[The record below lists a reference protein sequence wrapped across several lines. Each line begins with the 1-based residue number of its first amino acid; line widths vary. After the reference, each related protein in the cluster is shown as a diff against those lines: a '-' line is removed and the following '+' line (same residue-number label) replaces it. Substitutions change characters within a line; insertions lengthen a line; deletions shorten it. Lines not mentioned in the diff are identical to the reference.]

1 MLQGISNME
10 WIPHDLK
17 IDFLGKAWIAF
28 FISAA
33 SIVWA
38 FYLWF
43 HLGDTKY
50 GVDFRGGY
58 ELVVKVGGES
68 NSEKIR
74 AALETKGIGGAIV
87 QAFQGTDQGEYVIR
101 IGAEEHLGENTP
113 VATDSAAVPRKVQEV
128 LKADFGEVVML
139 KTDFVGPAVGAE
151 LRQNGLI
158 ALVLS
163 LLVMLVYVSFRFEF
177 AFGLGAV
184 ATLFHDAI
192 TTMGFY
198 LFAGYTVNMITL
210 AAALIV
216 IGYSMHDNIIIFD
229 RIREDASKKK
239 SYNLVE
245 LINAAVNVTLSRTL
259 ITSSLTL
266 LSCLALLI
274 WGGGAISD
282 LAYFLVVGVIV
293 GTYSSI
299 YVACPI
305 AILWHRYRGGS
316 LEIKE

>member
-1 MLQGISNME
+1 ME
-10 WIPHDLK
+10 WIPHTLK

-28 FISAA
+28 IISAA

-43 HLGDTKY
+43 SLGETKY

-58 ELVVKVGGES
+58 ELIVKVGGEA

-74 AALETKGIGGAIV
+74 SVLQSRGVGDAIV
-87 QAFQGTDQGEYVIR
+87 QAFQGSDKGAYVIR
-101 IGAEEHLGENTP
+101 ISAEEHMTENGP
-113 VATDSAAVPRKVQEV
+113 VVADSGAIPRKVQET
-128 LKADFGEVVML
+128 LKGEFGGNIEML

-158 ALVLS
+158 AVILS
-163 LLVMLVYVSFRFEF
+163 LLVMLIYVSFRFEF

-198 LFAGYTVNMITL
+198 LFAGYTINMITL
-210 AAALIV
+210 ASVLIV

-229 RIREDASKKK
+229 RIREDASKRRN
-239 SYNLVE
+239 YNLIE
-245 LINAAVNVTLSRTL
+245 LINGSVNITLSRTL

-266 LSCLALLI
+266 LSCVALLV

-282 LAYFLVVGVIV
+282 FAYFLVIGVIV

-305 AILWHRYRGGS
+305 AVLWHRYRGGT
-316 LEIKE
+316 LEISD

>member
-1 MLQGISNME
+1 ME
-10 WIPHDLK
+10 WISHDLK
-17 IDFLGKAWIAF
+17 IDFIGKAWIAF
-28 FISAA
+28 IISMA

-43 HLGDTKY
+43 SLGETKY

-58 ELVVKVGGES
+58 ELVVKVGSEA
-68 NSEKIR
+68 NSETIR
-74 AALETKGIGGAIV
+74 NVLESKGIGGAVV
-87 QAFQGTDQGEYVIR
+87 QAFQGADKGSYVVR
-101 IGAEEHLGENTP
+101 IGAEEHLGEN
-113 VATDSAAVPRKVQEV
+113 VAAPTDSGALPKKVQEI
-128 LKADFGEVVML
+128 LRSEFGGSAELL

-158 ALVLS
+158 AVVLS

-184 ATLFHDAI
+184 VTLFHDTI

-210 AAALIV
+210 AATLIV

-229 RIREDASKKK
+229 RIREEASKKRN
-239 SYNLVE
+239 YNLID
-245 LINAAVNVTLSRTL
+245 LINASVNITLSRTL
-259 ITSSLTL
+259 ITSSLTFI
-266 LSCLALLI
+266 SCLALLV

-282 LAYFLVVGVIV
+282 FAYFLVVGVIV

-299 YVACPI
+299 FVACPI
-305 AILWHRYRGGS
+305 AILWHRYRGGT